1 MLTRLT
7 LGAPVNNSP
16 LWSPDGS
23 RVVFSSPRNGRPF
36 ALYEKTT
43 DGGGEERLLLQT
55 EQSIFP
61 MDWSPDGRFLMY
73 RTSGPKT
80 GFNLWAVSLEDKRTF
95 SVVETEFDEREAQ
108 FSPNGQWIA
117 YQSNESGRFE
127 IYLRPFPDSARARY
141 GPVSTSGGVQVRW
154 RGDGREL
161 FYLGLD
167 DRLMA
172 VPIRV
177 GPGRQVI
184 EAGTPVS
191 LFPTRLLSRGT
202 GVQVQQYDVSNDGT
216 RFLLNTFEEVT
227 SPISV
232 ILSWNQAARTSHEAQ

>member
-1 MLTRLT
+1 M
-7 LGAPVNNSP
+7 SP
-16 LWSPDGS
+16 
-23 RVVFSSPRNGRPF
+23 
-36 ALYEKTT
+36 
-43 DGGGEERLLLQT
+43 
-55 EQSIFP
+55 
-61 MDWSPDGRFLMY
+61 
-73 RTSGPKT
+73 
-80 GFNLWAVSLEDKRTF
+80 EDKRTF
-95 SVVETEFDEREAQ
+95 PIVETKADEREAQ
-108 FSPNGQWIA
+108 FSPDGQWIA

-127 IYLRPFPDSARARY
+127 IYLRPFPDSAGARY

-191 LFPTRLLSRGT
+191 LFPTRLLARGP
-202 GVQVQQYDVSNDGT
+202 GVTVQQYDVSNDGT
-216 RFLLNTFEEVT
+216 RFLMNTFEEVT

-232 ILSWNQAARTSHEAQ
+232 ILNWKQAARTVVWNGKPKE